1 MFDFVK
7 SKEQGKIISIPLL
20 PLRDVVV
27 FPHMIVPL
35 FVGRE
40 KSIAALESAMRDEKG
55 IFMAAQKSA
64 QKDEP
69 TENDIYKIGAIG
81 IIIQLLR
88 LPDGTVKVLV
98 EGKKRGIIR
107 EYLPNEDFFLVNVEE
122 IQDVSEENPIRA
134 EALIRNI
141 KEAFENYAKL
151 GKKIHVEMISTIASI
166 ESPSKLADVVV
177 SNINL
182 KLEDKQKVLEI
193 LNINDRLEAI
203 YGLMLGEIEILEV
216 EEKIKRRVK
225 KQMEKTQKDYYLN
238 EQMRA
243 IQKERGEKD
252 DFMNEIV
259 ELGHRLDPGFP
270 ERGAV
275 NAGIGANVD
284 KIFND
289 NKTNLPDS

>member
-1 MFDFVK
+1 MFDFIK
-7 SKEQGKIISIPLL
+7 NKETEDNIISVPLL

-40 KSIAALESAMRDEKG
+40 KSIAALESAMKYEKG

-69 TENDIYKIGAIG
+69 AENDIHKIGSIG

-107 EYLPNEDFFLVNVEE
+107 EFLPNEDFYLVNVEE
-122 IQDVSEENPIRA
+122 IQDIDEANEVRS

-141 KEAFENYAKL
+141 REAFENYAKL
-151 GKKIHVEMISTIASI
+151 SKKVHMEMVGTLASI
-166 ESPSKLADVVV
+166 DDSSKLADVVV

-182 KLEDKQKVLEI
+182 KLEDKQKVLEM
-193 LNINDRLEAI
+193 LNVNDRLEAI
-203 YGLMLGEIEILEV
+203 YELMLGEIEILEV

-243 IQKERGEKD
+243 I
-252 DFMNEIV
+252 
-259 ELGHRLDPGFP
+259 
-270 ERGAV
+270 
-275 NAGIGANVD
+275 
-284 KIFND
+284 
-289 NKTNLPDS
+289 